1 MRVSRRGLVLAD
13 VFLLALQLLIHASFE
28 DVCQFVFPIMHK
40 LPSRAMSPCR
50 FGRPCAVQVER
61 SIHELFHFGLVCAA
75 LDLLYKD
82 VLDRRAVIEACF
94 ASRVSVLTKVEY
106 DLRDSLRY
114 EWMLTDLIRSVK
126 G

>member
-1 MRVSRRGLVLAD
+1 
-13 VFLLALQLLIHASFE
+13 
-28 DVCQFVFPIMHK
+28 MHK

-50 FGRPCAVQVER
+50 FGRPCAVQFER
-61 SIHELFHFGLVCAA
+61 SVHELFHSGLVCAA

-94 ASRVSVLTKVEY
+94 ASRVLVLIKVEY
-106 DLRDSLRY
+106 DLRDALDY
-114 EWMLTDLIRSVK
+114 EWMLTDLNRSVK

>member
-1 MRVSRRGLVLAD
+1 
-13 VFLLALQLLIHASFE
+13 
-28 DVCQFVFPIMHK
+28 
-40 LPSRAMSPCR
+40 MSPCR

-75 LDLLYKD
+75 LDLIYKD

-94 ASRVSVLTKVEY
+94 ASRVSIFIKVEY
-106 DLRDSLRY
+106 DLRDTLRY